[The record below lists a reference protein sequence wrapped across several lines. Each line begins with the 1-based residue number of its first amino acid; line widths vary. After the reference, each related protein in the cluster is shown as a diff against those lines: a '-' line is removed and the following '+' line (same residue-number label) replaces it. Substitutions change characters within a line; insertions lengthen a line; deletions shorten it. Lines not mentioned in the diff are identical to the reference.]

1 MFYNLIK
8 KRRKQ
13 MEYIAGQPHKQVNK
27 VYLYNKGTS
36 KIHIYGDYYHY
47 LKNRD
52 IKYLNVSYKGNRVYF
67 IPCLNEEEENVIPK
81 PVKLSETDSSY
92 SFNCANLFKIFN
104 IIINK
109 PIKKGAKSTG
119 HNLNYIEMVID
130 RDRCCIYF
138 DIPLNIIT
146 QNIKTDDK
154 IKEIKDNPQIDK
166 NFIDIIKTMGYKK
179 YIESLPST
187 DKWGKYNSDSYNF
200 CKLYSI
206 LRNTLSEEETH
217 KLINIDIIYEYNNE
231 LFDDKLINFIKHK
244 IKNAS
249 NDTFHQEVHNINKF
263 LQIHNI
269 RDFFT
274 LYKIYPFKDII
285 NMIINFNYKQF
296 IITGFLKS
304 NYNLGLKCG
313 FLLSSD
319 IIQLEDINKF
329 IKLDCSR

>member
-1 MFYNLIK
+1 
-8 KRRKQ
+8 

-81 PVKLSETDSSY
+81 PVKLSKTDSSY

-104 IIINK
+104 IINK

-138 DIPLNIIT
+138 DIPLDIIT

-154 IKEIKDNPQIDK
+154 IKEIKDNSQIDK

-200 CKLYSI
+200 CKLYSL

-231 LFDDKLINFIKHK
+231 LFDDKLIYFIKHK
-244 IKNAS
+244 IINTNNKR
-249 NDTFHQEVHNINKF
+249 FFQEVHNISKF
-263 LQIHNI
+263 LEIKNI
-269 RDFFT
+269 KDFFNMCD
-274 LYKIYPFKDII
+274 LYSFNKII
-285 NMIINFNYKQF
+285 NMMIKFNYKQF

-304 NYNLGLKCG
+304 NYDLGLKCG
-313 FLLSSD
+313 FLLVNGD
-319 IIQLEDINKF
+319 IQLKDIERF
-329 IKLDCSR
+329 FKLNYTR